1 MTLTTAK
8 ELAKNGIFNEQV
20 LSVLHQN
27 GYSDE
32 AISTIYGYAPEQPTY
47 VEPTVAQAASYE
59 TLKGHVNAYPSRGI
73 TISDIAY
80 MIESALKR
88 GNITDAQAEELL
100 NLIDQKVG

>member
-1 MTLTTAK
+1 MAREK
-8 ELAKNGIFNEQV
+8 FYSEDV
-20 LSVLHQN
+20 LIEKVQN
-27 GYSDE
+27 GEFGWLDYVNHFSKEWKDE
-32 AISTIYGYAPEQPTY
+32 
-47 VEPTVAQAASYE
+47 YE
-59 TLKGHVNAYPSRGI
+59 RYCRTRGI